1 MEDGRP
7 TKRDLAIILIL
18 LILAIIA
25 CCMEMGCNGNSANIK
40 PNNAMETSLKNQQ
53 DMSEK
58 IEKLDGD
65 LVKIQQSISVVMNTV
80 TQTFETLQGSTK
92 TGDVDGDVNTSHDVN
107 SIWYGIGLVAV
118 VLAFAL
124 ILIWLLAKMLKEVA
138 LKFLK

>member
-1 MEDGRP
+1 MSREKIRSVILGCLVVLG
-7 TKRDLAIILIL
+7 LAIL
-18 LILAIIA
+18 
-25 CCMEMGCNGNSANIK
+25 CFFVWGCNGNSANVK
-40 PNNAMETSLKNQQ
+40 PNNDMETSLKNQQ
-53 DMSEK
+53 KMSEK

-65 LVKIQQSISVVMNTV
+65 LTKIQQSISTVINMV
-80 TQTFETLQGSTK
+80 TQTFETLQGSVK
-92 TGDVDGDVNTSHDVN
+92 TGDVEGGVHTSHDTN

>member
-1 MEDGRP
+1 MSKEKIRSVILGCLVVLG
-7 TKRDLAIILIL
+7 LAVL
-18 LILAIIA
+18 
-25 CCMEMGCNGNSANIK
+25 CFCVWGCNGNSANVK
-40 PNNAMETSLKNQQ
+40 PNNDMETSLKNQQ
-53 DMSEK
+53 EMSEK

-65 LVKIQQSISVVMNTV
+65 LTKIQQSISTVINMV
-80 TQTFETLQGSTK
+80 TQTFETLQGSVK
-92 TGDVDGDVNTSHDVN
+92 TGDVEGGVHTSHDTN

>member
-1 MEDGRP
+1 VSREKIRSVILGCLVVLG
-7 TKRDLAIILIL
+7 LAIL
-18 LILAIIA
+18 
-25 CCMEMGCNGNSANIK
+25 CFFVWGCNGNSANVK
-40 PNNAMETSLKNQQ
+40 PNNDMETSLKNQQ
-53 DMSEK
+53 KMSEK

-65 LVKIQQSISVVMNTV
+65 LTKIQQSISTVINMV
-80 TQTFETLQGSTK
+80 TQTFETLQGSVK
-92 TGDVDGDVNTSHDVN
+92 TGDVEGGVHTSHDTN